1 MAADPIHGH
10 PPWALVLVAISV
22 GESAGKA
29 GPVWGEGQ
37 PSKGNFGSPSPARP
51 AMGLNVSGG
60 FTERNSRAGK
70 RREWR
75 FLSRLYT
82 GLWEA

>member
-29 GPVWGEGQ
+29 EPVWGGGQ
-37 PSKGNFGSPSPARP
+37 PSNGGVSFPGLARD
-51 AMGLNVSGG
+51 GVKC
-60 FTERNSRAGK
+60 F
-70 RREWR
+70 W
-75 FLSRLYT
+75 RLY
-82 GLWEA
+82 